1 MCGISGIISLNNELR
16 DNDYSTVQ
24 RMSDSISHRGPDQ
37 QKIKKFEKVILAN
50 NRLKIMDLDDRS
62 SLPMSSNDESVWICY
77 NGEISNF
84 IELKNKYKLS
94 EKYNFKG
101 TSDTEVM
108 IYLYKELG
116 ISFINELSGMFA
128 FCLVDLRK
136 KKNLVS
142 KRFFWNNSS
151 FL

>member
-1 MCGISGIISLNNELR
+1 MCGISGLISLNNELS
-16 DNDYSTVQ
+16 DNDYLTVN

-37 QKIKKFEKVILAN
+37 QKIQKFDKVILAN
-50 NRLKIMDLDDRS
+50 NRLKIMDLNDRS
-62 SLPMSSNDESVWICY
+62 SLPMSSEDGSIWICY

-84 IELKNKYKLS
+84 IELKQKYNLS

-142 KRFFWNNSS
+142 
-151 FL
+151 

>member
-136 KKNLVS
+136 KKPG
-142 KRFFWNNSS
+142 
-151 FL
+151 

>member
-128 FCLVDLRK
+128 FCLVDLR
-136 KKNLVS
+136 
-142 KRFFWNNSS
+142 
-151 FL
+151 

>member
-94 EKYNFKG
+94 KEN
-101 TSDTEVM
+101 
-108 IYLYKELG
+108 IILKELQ
-116 ISFINELSGMFA
+116 IQRL
-128 FCLVDLRK
+128 
-136 KKNLVS
+136 
-142 KRFFWNNSS
+142 
-151 FL
+151 